1 MSISVTGM
9 NMPKCCA
16 ECELLYDYMRCSVT
30 GTRADFEK
38 MNSERLPNC
47 PLKEIIDNTETVEK
61 SELWEEGFADGLVV
75 GVKWVERPKGKWIN
89 TMEFDE
95 YYGQVYKCSHCG
107 GEVLG
112 CGARNFCPKCGAQM
126 LEGDNNE

>member
-16 ECELLYDYMRCSVT
+16 DCELLYDYMHCSVT

-38 MNSERLPNC
+38 MDSERLPNC
-47 PLKEIIDNTETVEK
+47 PLKEIIDNTETVER
-61 SELWEEGFADGLVV
+61 SDLWEVGFADGLAI
-75 GVKWVERPKGKWIN
+75 GTKWAERPKGEWIN

-95 YYGQVYKCSHCG
+95 YYGHVYKCSHCG
-107 GEVLG
+107 DEVLG
-112 CGARNFCPKCGAQM
+112 CDVKEFCPKCGAQM
-126 LEGDNNE
+126 LKGDKNE